1 MEGLTY
7 AVACL
12 SVLGSAFII
21 AAVYVYDRSPKVFT
35 KLVVILS
42 WFTLL
47 VRRGTRSRW
56 RRCGR
61 FPLAGGRVADSLLP
75 PLHLRVQASLTVFL
89 QPRGKSL
96 DEMVK
101 SGRID
106 W

>member
-1 MEGLTY
+1 VEGLTY

-56 RRCGR
+56 RCGILWP
-61 FPLAGGRVADSLLP
+61 FPSLSLAGGRVADSLLP
-75 PLHLRVQASLTVFL
+75 PPSTSACR
-89 QPRGKSL
+89 PP
-96 DEMVK
+96 
-101 SGRID
+101 
-106 W
+106 

>member
-56 RRCGR
+56 RCGICGR
-61 FPLAGGRVADSLLP
+61 FPVCRWGPGLGD
-75 PLHLRVQASLTVFL
+75 ASLTPCSPPPSTSACRPL
-89 QPRGKSL
+89 
-96 DEMVK
+96 
-101 SGRID
+101 
-106 W
+106 